1 MCIRD
6 RNIGEALKWVEKAAR
21 QGLAIAQYT
30 LGTFYQDGVGVSTDE
45 DRALYWL
52 RKAIGSYEN
61 ATDYPED
68 LHQRYQKL
76 Q

>member
-1 MCIRD
+1 
-6 RNIGEALKWVEKAAR
+6 
-21 QGLAIAQYT
+21 
-30 LGTFYQDGVGVSTDE
+30 LGTFYQDGVGVSTSE